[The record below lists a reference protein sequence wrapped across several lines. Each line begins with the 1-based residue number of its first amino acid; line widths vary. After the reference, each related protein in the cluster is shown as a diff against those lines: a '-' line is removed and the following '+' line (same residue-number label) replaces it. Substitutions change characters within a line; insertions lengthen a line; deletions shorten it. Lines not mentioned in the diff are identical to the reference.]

1 MGMIMVRY
9 PTKRDKRRQPFQ
21 PKCVCLVLNIKFY
34 ELTKKVYNNIMHYQ
48 GKLLIRYLE
57 QFHLITIREGIRG

>member
-21 PKCVCLVLNIKFY
+21 PKCVCLVLNIKTN
-34 ELTKKVYNNIMHYQ
+34 LQNSVQQHHALPGKVTDQIFGTVSPHYN
-48 GKLLIRYLE
+48 
-57 QFHLITIREGIRG
+57 